1 LNEGSGNTVQN
12 VSRVS
17 RVVAIME
24 GIKCFSCGKE
34 GHIKKECPEIKARKL
49 AKMKCF
55 NCGRHGHL
63 ARECE
68 QKNPALCCGSTSTA
82 SAPFVNGYSRFDTNE
97 VQAPVSAV
105 KYIDSHCHLNYVFD
119 KNRHREDFN
128 SFKDKFNFPD
138 NFGGCITS
146 FCDPASFSSF
156 SSCDELIEHDQ
167 VWAAFGFHPHNAKYY
182 NDFLEY
188 KLCER
193 LQHPKAIALGEIGLD
208 YSVRSQSEV
217 DIQKE
222 VFLRQVRLAE
232 VWNKPLVIHCR
243 EAEDDVFGILASNLP
258 RDWRIHLHCYTGN
271 LEIATKFLNHFPK
284 LYLGISGIVTF
295 SKASQVRNVVFDAPI
310 ERIVLETDAP
320 YLVPSNHG
328 GDARWSHPGMIP
340 LIAAEIAKIKKL
352 ELDVVLQHALTNTK
366 NIYGI

>member
-1 LNEGSGNTVQN
+1 
-12 VSRVS
+12 
-17 RVVAIME
+17 MD
-24 GIKCFSCGKE
+24 GIKCFSCGKA

-49 AKMKCF
+49 AKIKCF
-55 NCGRHGHL
+55 NCGRNGHL
-63 ARECE
+63 ARECD
-68 QKNPALCCGSTSTA
+68 QKDPALSSATSSTM
-82 SAPFVNGYSRFDTNE
+82 SAPFVNGFTHFDTKQ
-97 VQAPVSAV
+97 VQVPVSSV

-128 SFKDKFNFPD
+128 SFKNRFNFPG

-146 FCDPASFSSF
+146 FCDPTSFSSF

-182 NDFLEY
+182 NDLLEY

-222 VFLRQVRLAE
+222 VFLRQVKLAE

-243 EAEDDVFGILASNLP
+243 EAENDVFDILSSNLP
-258 RDWRIHLHCYTGN
+258 KDWRIHLHCYTGN
-271 LEIATKFLNHFPK
+271 YEIARKFLNHFPK
-284 LYLGISGIVTF
+284 LYLGVSGIVTF
-295 SKASQVRNVVFDAPI
+295 PKASQVHNVVFNAPI
-310 ERIVLETDAP
+310 ERMVLETDAP
-320 YLVPSNHG
+320 YLVPSNLH
-328 GDARWSHPGMIP
+328 DARWSHPGMIP
-340 LIAAEIAKIKKL
+340 LIAVEVAKIKKM
-352 ELDVVLQHALTNTK
+352 EVDAVLQHALANTK
-366 NIYGI
+366 TIYGIQI

>member
-1 LNEGSGNTVQN
+1 
-12 VSRVS
+12 
-17 RVVAIME
+17 ME
-24 GIKCFSCGKE
+24 GITCFSCGKE
-34 GHIKKECPEIKARKL
+34 GHIKKECPELKAKRL
-49 AKMKCF
+49 AKIKCF

-68 QKNPALCCGSTSTA
+68 QQNSASCCGSTSTM
-82 SAPFVNGYSRFDTNE
+82 SSPPVNGYLNFDPNGGH
-97 VQAPVSAV
+97 VPVSTV

-119 KNRHREDFN
+119 KNRHREGFN
-128 SFKDKFNFPD
+128 SFKDKFKFPENFA
-138 NFGGCITS
+138 GCITS

-156 SSCDELIEHDQ
+156 SDCDDLLEHDQ
-167 VWAAFGFHPHNAKYY
+167 VWGAFGFHPHNAKYY

-243 EAEDDVFGILASNLP
+243 EAENDVFDILSSNLP
-258 RDWRIHLHCYTGN
+258 QDWRIHLHCYTGSY
-271 LEIATKFLNHFPK
+271 EVATKFLNHFPN
-284 LYLGISGIVTF
+284 LYLGVSGIVTF
-295 SKASQVRNVVFDAPI
+295 SKASQVHGVVYDAPI
-310 ERIVLETDAP
+310 ERMILETDAP
-320 YLVPSNHG
+320 YLVPKNLG
-328 GDARWSHPGMIP
+328 NDARWSHPGMIP
-340 LIAAEIAKIKKL
+340 FIAEEVAKIKKI
-352 ELDVVLQHALTNTK
+352 ELDAVFEHALANTK
-366 NIYGI
+366 SIYGI